1 MEAEFNRLRNRFEIE
16 VKNREEAE
24 KKNSEYE
31 VQLRETGNFGR
42 KIAEYEN
49 KIAVIDQ
56 ER

>member
-1 MEAEFNRLRNRFEIE
+1 M
-16 VKNREEAE
+16 KNREEAE